1 MSENGRLR
9 QGAAGPPGRRSS
21 VLMLPTLYKAP
32 APHFLQVDARRQFHW
47 DGVNPESCANGVKIY
62 RVGDFPAHVVASEP
76 VDDVFRRLSQFP
88 DEFRMPHTLSEY
100 RDYVLFKF
108 EFIAYIYKKCA
119 SQQIIGRPIDV
130 FAWRANARGKTIQT
144 V

>member
-1 MSENGRLR
+1 
-9 QGAAGPPGRRSS
+9 
-21 VLMLPTLYKAP
+21 
-32 APHFLQVDARRQFHW
+32 
-47 DGVNPESCANGVKIY
+47 
-62 RVGDFPAHVVASEP
+62 
-76 VDDVFRRLSQFP
+76 
-88 DEFRMPHTLSEY
+88 MPHTLSEY